1 MTAKELEADEG
12 GYVYRYR
19 YMGSEGRTAV
29 GTGGVCRAGTYPKC
43 PAPMLAKAP
52 QMHPNQRT
60 QKCSI

>member
-29 GTGGVCRAGTYPKC
+29 SQAGYATREPTQNAMLRCWRKHPKC
-43 PAPMLAKAP
+43 I
-52 QMHPNQRT
+52 QST
-60 QKCSI
+60 QKYII